1 MLGLGLSVQG
11 SCYLPKLG
19 PFRNLAKDER
29 GYSEFIDVLINGDG
43 NGQLGHEGLGFRCC
57 RGVGV

>member
-11 SCYLPKLG
+11 SCYLPNLG

-29 GYSEFIDVLINGDG
+29 GYSELIDVLNKDNG
-43 NGQLGHEGLGFRCC
+43 NGQLGHEGLGFWCSMGL
-57 RGVGV
+57 GV